1 MAQERKKITV
11 VNGIDEK
18 GEIKVEESERLE
30 TDEEHEKI
38 VEDGV
43 KKLYQSEQLVRLD
56 KPNMCRTNKFG
67 LIILAIIFGL
77 LAGAA
82 ASFFIVTQET
92 IKIPFYKE
100 INLRKYFPTKEVT
113 LVTEKKVTV
122 TQDLRLATLVKDFN
136 GKVVK
141 IFVAK
146 SLPKEGQLPFLEQI
160 YAPWQI
166 KSLGTIITNDGW
178 SVSSGDFNP
187 PTGGEKYVAVS
198 EDNKIFPVQTIIQ
211 DPLTKIY
218 FLKFSAENLPV
229 IKFASLDETT
239 PGLMVIILDKL
250 NNLHLTSVSQPQ
262 AVSISKTD
270 DLIHSADRY
279 DESLKLDPRT
289 SLSAFPNAPIFGLD
303 GALVGLITNEKIV
316 PAWQFKN
323 LINQILKGQQAK
335 RPYLGIDYLNIE
347 EAPGL
352 QSPLFKD
359 LNNGAIVYG
368 NPAKNSPAEKAEI
381 KNADIIVKVD
391 GLPLTA
397 EHNLTYL
404 VQNKNVGDTIE
415 LTILRAGEEKNIKI
429 ILGEAEL

>member
-82 ASFFIVTQET
+82 ASFFIVTRET

-100 INLRKYFPTKEVT
+100 INLKKYFPTKEVT

-122 TQDLRLATLVKDFN
+122 TQDLRLATLVKDLN
-136 GKVVK
+136 GKMVK

-178 SVSSGDFNP
+178 AVSSGDFNP
-187 PTGGEKYVAVS
+187 EEKYVAIS
-198 EDNKIFPVQTIIQ
+198 EDNKISPIQTIIQ
-211 DPLTKIY
+211 DPITKIY
-218 FLKFSAENLPV
+218 FLKLSAENLPV
-229 IKFASLDETT
+229 IKFALLDETT
-239 PGLMVIILDKL
+239 PGLAVIILDKL

-270 DLIHSADRY
+270 DLIHSADQFNNF
-279 DESLKLDPRT
+279 LKLDME
-289 SLSAFPNAPIFGLD
+289 S
-303 GALVGLITNEKIV
+303 
-316 PAWQFKN
+316 
-323 LINQILKGQQAK
+323 
-335 RPYLGIDYLNIE
+335 
-347 EAPGL
+347 
-352 QSPLFKD
+352 
-359 LNNGAIVYG
+359 
-368 NPAKNSPAEKAEI
+368 
-381 KNADIIVKVD
+381 
-391 GLPLTA
+391 
-397 EHNLTYL
+397 
-404 VQNKNVGDTIE
+404 
-415 LTILRAGEEKNIKI
+415 
-429 ILGEAEL
+429 